1 MSTIA
6 LKITSLLVRT
16 LAKPIANTIK
26 GRAKHHGPFRKVCIA
41 VAQTLHS
48 TDVRLRMGLLG
59 DASKAKVR
67 PLNDAKAIDMG
78 ANFLSESFLFAIAAG
93 AIIVE
98 SVRSSRKSSA
108 RQESVEDNISELQ
121 EEVSKLKAI
130 IANLSTLQEKK
141 NLSLIEVQ
149 ANGGSGVDMR
159 SVSGENEDVKN
170 NVVIISSR
178 KPTRQLTT
186 PKCEDIEASKESA
199 NITVVEKKMNIT
211 GSLFAGIFS
220 LYR

>member
-26 GRAKHHGPFRKVCIA
+26 GRAKHHGPFRKVCIT

-48 TDVRLRMGLLG
+48 TDVRLRLGLLG

-93 AIIVE
+93 AIMVE

-108 RQESVEDNISELQ
+108 RQENVEDNISELQ

-130 IANLSTLQEKK
+130 IAKLPTEQGK
-141 NLSLIEVQ
+141 NLGLIDVQ
-149 ANGGSGVDMR
+149 ATGSSSVDMR
-159 SVSGENEDVKN
+159 SVSGENEDAKN

-178 KPTRQLTT
+178 KPTRQLST
-186 PKCEDIEASKESA
+186 PRCEDLEASKESA
-199 NITVVEKKMNIT
+199 GITVAEKKMDIT
-211 GSLFAGIFS
+211 GGLFAGILS